1 MAGRK
6 VPKRRRSRGGSGWRS
21 FTIALGVVAAGAILG
36 LAAVTVVVAL
46 VESRLPDVPTFE
58 EYARAVPKVSRVL
71 AADGTVIAEFF
82 TERRTLMS
90 PDRIPPLVENAI
102 LAAEDADFRTH
113 EGLSYGGIA
122 RAMMVNLWKGR
133 VAQGG
138 STLTQQVVKQVLLGP
153 ERTWQRKFKELL
165 LARRLEASRSKDEI
179 LAMYL
184 TEVYLGAGRY
194 GFEEAARFWFGKR
207 AVDLDLGEAA
217 LLAGLVSAPEANS
230 PLKNPE
236 GALGRRRYVLRR
248 MVELGYAKVDDA
260 ERAAAAPVRLWARE
274 DSRLGAAPYFVDAV
288 RREVTRLFGVG
299 RLLHDGL
306 TVGTTLDLAT
316 SDAAEA
322 AVALGLSRLW
332 ANGRTREAD
341 EAAATREDALT
352 DGSDDEGLPEAP
364 HAVEARVVRCDR
376 ALGRIEVEAAGERAL
391 LDPASLARVGV
402 AGHPDPYAVC
412 AKGAGDLRVSKAPG
426 TTPDGAAAGET
437 RVNAEPG
444 PQAAMAVLDPQT
456 RAVLALV
463 GGESFEA
470 RPFNRAIQ
478 SRRPMG
484 STVKPFLYAA
494 ALNSGLSA
502 NTAVANT
509 AVSFRG
515 GRGRSWTPRN
525 YEGGYDGRE
534 YGLAEALAK
543 SVNVVAVKVLSQVGV
558 ALVADLLT
566 AVGVDGG
573 IPSDLS
579 LALGS
584 AEVSPLALA
593 NAMSVFAA
601 NGLHDTPYLVSD
613 VVDADGKSLLA
624 HRSRPSRILPQWI
637 AKWVRGALREAVV
650 SGTAKAAAN
659 LPVPAWG
666 KTGTS
671 NRSREAWFAGSDG
684 RRVVT
689 ILVGYDDRLPMHG
702 ATGGNTAVPFFVDFV
717 KLGAVE

>member
-1 MAGRK
+1 MAARK
-6 VPKRRRSRGGSGWRS
+6 VPRRRRSKGGGSWR
-21 FTIALGVVAAGAILG
+21 TLAIVLGVVAAGATLG
-36 LAAVTVVVAL
+36 LVAVTVVVAM

-58 EYARAVPKVSRVL
+58 EYAHGVPKVSRVL

-82 TERRTLMS
+82 TERRTLMP
-90 PDRIPPLVENAI
+90 PDRIPPLVEHAI

-122 RAMMVNLWKGR
+122 RAMLVNLWKGR

-165 LARRLEASRSKDEI
+165 LARRLEAARSKDEI

-184 TEVYLGAGRY
+184 SEVYLGAGRY

-217 LLAGLVSAPEANS
+217 LLAGLVSSPEANS

-236 GALGRRRYVLRR
+236 GAIGRRRYVLRR
-248 MVELGYAKVDDA
+248 MVELGYAKPDDA
-260 ERAAAAPVRLWARE
+260 DKAAAAPARLWARE
-274 DSRLGAAPYFVDAV
+274 DGRLGAAPYFVDAV

-306 TVGTTLDLAT
+306 TVGTTLDLPS

-332 ANGRTREAD
+332 ANGRTRESD
-341 EAAATREDALT
+341 EAAAARDDSLT
-352 DGSDDEGLPEAP
+352 DGIDDDGLPEAP
-364 HAVEARVVRCDR
+364 HAVEARVVKCDR
-376 ALGRIEVEAAGERAL
+376 SQGRIEVEAAGERAL
-391 LDPASLARVGV
+391 LDPMSLARLVL
-402 AGHPDPYAVC
+402 AGHPDPYGAC

-426 TTPDGAAAGET
+426 TAPDGTDGPMA

-494 ALNSGLSA
+494 ALNGGLSA
-502 NTAVANT
+502 DTTVTNT

-515 GRGRSWTPRN
+515 GHGRSWTPRN

-534 YGLAEALAK
+534 YGLVEALAK
-543 SVNVVAVKVLSQVGV
+543 SINVVAVKILSQVGV
-558 ALVADLLT
+558 KVVADLLA

-584 AEVSPLALA
+584 ASVSPLALA
-593 NAMSVFAA
+593 NAMSVFATS
-601 NGLHDTPYLVSD
+601 GLHDTPYLVSD

-624 HRSRPSRILPQWI
+624 HHSRPYRILPQGI
-637 AKWVRGALREAVV
+637 ARWVRGALREAIVN
-650 SGTAKAAAN
+650 GTGKAAAG
-659 LPVPAWG
+659 LSEPVWG

-684 RRVVT
+684 QRMVT
-689 ILVGYDDRLPMHG
+689 VLVGYDDRLPMHG

-717 KLGAVE
+717 RMSRTE